1 MKNKILLTLLLI
13 KLTLTGFST
22 VWPVSN
28 MGNTFSSATI
38 TINFGDT
45 VNFLISGSHD
55 AREVSLMTWN
65 ANGNTALF
73 GGFQTNFGG
82 GMVYPTQLGVGSH
95 YYVCTPHASMGMKGI
110 IIVQNCSAPISPN
123 SIIGNANVCSATSNT
138 YSVTPVLGATSY
150 SWTLP
155 GSWTG
160 SSSTNSITTIAGISS
175 GNISVSAINSCG
187 SSAPQTLAVNVNTSP
202 LSPTIIIGNINVCS
216 ATSNTYSVTPVLGAT
231 SYSWTIPG
239 SWTGASS
246 TNSITTTVGNSSGN
260 ISVSAIN
267 SCGSSASQTL
277 AVNVNTFPLSPNII
291 IGNINVCYA
300 TSNTYS
306 VTPVLGA
313 TSYTWSL
320 PGSWT
325 GASST
330 NSITTNVSNSSGN
343 ISVSA
348 INSCGSSASQTL
360 AVNVNSVN
368 TSVSQSGNILSA
380 NISGATYQ
388 WINCINNTIILGQIS
403 QTFNAPAIGN
413 YAVIITQNGCSDTSS
428 CYNISTVEISEN
440 SFSIFTKIYPNPST
454 GKIQIIIDDLKFI
467 KNSSIEIFN
476 MQGVIIYQ
484 SEIIN
489 SKFDIDL
496 INQTKGFYFVKI
508 SAGEKIF
515 TRKILIE

>member
-1 MKNKILLTLLLI
+1 MVSIQCKMNRLKKIRKMKNKILLTLLLI
-13 KLTLTGFST
+13 KLNLIGFST
-22 VWPVSN
+22 VWPVFN
-28 MGNTFSSATI
+28 IGNTFSSATI

-123 SIIGNANVCSATSNT
+123 SIIGSANVCSATSNT

-160 SSSTNSITTIAGISS
+160 TSSTNSITTTVGISS

-187 SSAPQTLAVNVNTSP
+187 SSAPQILSVNVNTSP

-231 SYSWTIPG
+231 SYTWTLPG
-239 SWTGASS
+239 LWIGASS
-246 TNSITTTVGNSSGN
+246 TNSITTT
-260 ISVSAIN
+260 
-267 SCGSSASQTL
+267 
-277 AVNVNTFPLSPNII
+277 
-291 IGNINVCYA
+291 
-300 TSNTYS
+300 
-306 VTPVLGA
+306 
-313 TSYTWSL
+313 
-320 PGSWT
+320 
-325 GASST
+325 
-330 NSITTNVSNSSGN
+330 VSNSSGN

-360 AVNVNSVN
+360 AVNVNTVN

-428 CYNISTVEISEN
+428 CYNINTVEISEN

-476 MQGVIIYQ
+476 MQGIIIYQ

-489 SKFDIDL
+489 TKFDIDL

>member
-45 VNFLISGSHD
+45 VNFQISGSHD

-123 SIIGNANVCSATSNT
+123 SIIGSANVCSAS
-138 YSVTPVLGATSY
+138 
-150 SWTLP
+150 
-155 GSWTG
+155 
-160 SSSTNSITTIAGISS
+160 
-175 GNISVSAINSCG
+175 
-187 SSAPQTLAVNVNTSP
+187 
-202 LSPTIIIGNINVCS
+202 
-216 ATSNTYSVTPVLGAT
+216 SNTYSVTPVLGAT

-239 SWTGASS
+239 SWTGSSS
-246 TNSITTTVGNSSGN
+246 TNSITTTEGNSSGN

-291 IGNINVCYA
+291 IGNINVCSA

-313 TSYTWSL
+313 TSYTWTL
-320 PGSWT
+320 PGLWT
-325 GASST
+325 GSSST
-330 NSITTNVSNSSGN
+330 NSITTSVGNSSGN

-476 MQGVIIYQ
+476 MQGIIIYQ

-489 SKFDIDL
+489 TKFDIDL
-496 INQTKGFYFVKI
+496 INQTKGFYFIKI
-508 SAGEKIF
+508 CAGEKIF

>member
-82 GMVYPTQLGVGSH
+82 GMVYPNQLGIGSH

-138 YSVTPVLGATSY
+138 YSVTPILGATSY

-160 SSSTNSITTIAGISS
+160 TSSTNSITTTVGISS
-175 GNISVSAINSCG
+175 GNIIVSAINSCG

-216 ATSNTYSVTPVLGAT
+216 ATSNTYSLTPVLGAT
-231 SYSWTIPG
+231 SYSWTLPG
-239 SWTGASS
+239 SWTGSSS
-246 TNSITTTVGNSSGN
+246 TNSITTTVG
-260 ISVSAIN
+260 
-267 SCGSSASQTL
+267 
-277 AVNVNTFPLSPNII
+277 
-291 IGNINVCYA
+291 
-300 TSNTYS
+300 
-306 VTPVLGA
+306 
-313 TSYTWSL
+313 
-320 PGSWT
+320 
-325 GASST
+325 
-330 NSITTNVSNSSGN
+330 NSSGN

-428 CYNISTVEISEN
+428 CYNINTVEISEN

-467 KNSSIEIFN
+467 KNCSIEIFN

-508 SAGEKIF
+508 CAGEKIF

>member
-28 MGNTFSSATI
+28 MGNTFSSSTI

-175 GNISVSAINSCG
+175 RR
-187 SSAPQTLAVNVNTSP
+187 
-202 LSPTIIIGNINVCS
+202 
-216 ATSNTYSVTPVLGAT
+216 
-231 SYSWTIPG
+231 SYSR
-239 SWTGASS
+239 
-246 TNSITTTVGNSSGN
+246 
-260 ISVSAIN
+260 
-267 SCGSSASQTL
+267 
-277 AVNVNTFPLSPNII
+277 
-291 IGNINVCYA
+291 
-300 TSNTYS
+300 
-306 VTPVLGA
+306 
-313 TSYTWSL
+313 
-320 PGSWT
+320 
-325 GASST
+325 
-330 NSITTNVSNSSGN
+330 
-343 ISVSA
+343 
-348 INSCGSSASQTL
+348 
-360 AVNVNSVN
+360 
-368 TSVSQSGNILSA
+368 
-380 NISGATYQ
+380 
-388 WINCINNTIILGQIS
+388 CI
-403 QTFNAPAIGN
+403 
-413 YAVIITQNGCSDTSS
+413 Y
-428 CYNISTVEISEN
+428 
-440 SFSIFTKIYPNPST
+440 
-454 GKIQIIIDDLKFI
+454 
-467 KNSSIEIFN
+467 
-476 MQGVIIYQ
+476 
-484 SEIIN
+484 
-489 SKFDIDL
+489 
-496 INQTKGFYFVKI
+496 
-508 SAGEKIF
+508 
-515 TRKILIE
+515 

>member
-13 KLTLTGFST
+13 KLNLIGFST
-22 VWPVSN
+22 VWPVFN
-28 MGNTFSSATI
+28 IGNTFSSATI

-123 SIIGNANVCSATSNT
+123 SIIGSANVCSATSNT

-187 SSAPQTLAVNVNTSP
+187 SSALQTLSINVNTSP
-202 LSPTIIIGNINVCS
+202 LSPTV
-216 ATSNTYSVTPVLGAT
+216 
-231 SYSWTIPG
+231 
-239 SWTGASS
+239 
-246 TNSITTTVGNSSGN
+246 
-260 ISVSAIN
+260 
-267 SCGSSASQTL
+267 
-277 AVNVNTFPLSPNII
+277 I

-313 TSYTWSL
+313 TSYTWTL
-320 PGSWT
+320 PGLWI

-428 CYNISTVEISEN
+428 CYNINTVEISEN

-476 MQGVIIYQ
+476 MQGIIIYQ

-489 SKFDIDL
+489 TKFDIDL
-496 INQTKGFYFVKI
+496 INQTKGFYFIKI
-508 SAGEKIF
+508 CAGEKIF

>member
-22 VWPVSN
+22 VWPVFN
-28 MGNTFSSATI
+28 IGNTFSSATI

-187 SSAPQTLAVNVNTSP
+187 SSAPQTLTVNVNTSP

-216 ATSNTYSVTPVLGAT
+216 ATSNTYSVTPILGAT

-246 TNSITTTVGNSSGN
+246 TNSITTTAG
-260 ISVSAIN
+260 I
-267 SCGSSASQTL
+267 
-277 AVNVNTFPLSPNII
+277 
-291 IGNINVCYA
+291 
-300 TSNTYS
+300 
-306 VTPVLGA
+306 
-313 TSYTWSL
+313 
-320 PGSWT
+320 
-325 GASST
+325 
-330 NSITTNVSNSSGN
+330 SSGN

-368 TSVSQSGNILSA
+368 TSVSQSGNMLSA

-388 WINCINNTIILGQIS
+388 WINCLNNTIILGQIS

-413 YAVIITQNGCSDTSS
+413 YAVIITQNGCSDTSF
-428 CYNISTVEISEN
+428 CYNISTIEISEN

-476 MQGVIIYQ
+476 MQGIIIYQ

-489 SKFDIDL
+489 TKFDIDL

>member
-28 MGNTFSSATI
+28 IGNTFSSATI

-45 VNFLISGSHD
+45 VNFQISGSHD
-55 AREVSLMTWN
+55 AREVSLITWN

-150 SWTLP
+150 SWILP

-160 SSSTNSITTIAGISS
+160 TSSTNSITTTVGISS

-277 AVNVNTFPLSPNII
+277 AVNVN
-291 IGNINVCYA
+291 
-300 TSNTYS
+300 
-306 VTPVLGA
+306 
-313 TSYTWSL
+313 
-320 PGSWT
+320 
-325 GASST
+325 
-330 NSITTNVSNSSGN
+330 
-343 ISVSA
+343 
-348 INSCGSSASQTL
+348 
-360 AVNVNSVN
+360 SVN
-368 TSVSQSGNILSA
+368 TSVSQSGNMLSA

-388 WINCINNTIILGQIS
+388 WINCLNNTIILGQIS

-428 CYNISTVEISEN
+428 CYNINTVEISEN

-476 MQGVIIYQ
+476 MQGIIIYQ

>member
-22 VWPVSN
+22 VWPVFN
-28 MGNTFSSATI
+28 IGNTFSSATI

-82 GMVYPTQLGVGSH
+82 GMVYPNQLGIGSH

-138 YSVTPVLGATSY
+138 YSITPVLGATSY

-160 SSSTNSITTIAGISS
+160 S
-175 GNISVSAINSCG
+175 
-187 SSAPQTLAVNVNTSP
+187 
-202 LSPTIIIGNINVCS
+202 
-216 ATSNTYSVTPVLGAT
+216 
-231 SYSWTIPG
+231 
-239 SWTGASS
+239 SS

-277 AVNVNTFPLSPNII
+277 AVNVNTFPLSPTII

-313 TSYTWSL
+313 TSYTWTL
-320 PGSWT
+320 PGLWI

-330 NSITTNVSNSSGN
+330 NSITTTVGNSSGN

-428 CYNISTVEISEN
+428 CYNINTVEISEN

-476 MQGVIIYQ
+476 MQGIIIYQ

-489 SKFDIDL
+489 TKFDIDL

-508 SAGEKIF
+508 SAAEKIF

>member
-13 KLTLTGFST
+13 KLNLIGFST
-22 VWPVSN
+22 VWPVFN
-28 MGNTFSSATI
+28 IGNTFSSATI

-123 SIIGNANVCSATSNT
+123 SIIGSANVCSATSNT

-150 SWTLP
+150 SWILP

-160 SSSTNSITTIAGISS
+160 TSSTNSITTTVGISS

-187 SSAPQTLAVNVNTSP
+187 SSAPQILSVNVNTSP

-231 SYSWTIPG
+231 SYTWTLPG
-239 SWTGASS
+239 LWIGASS
-246 TNSITTTVGNSSGN
+246 TNSITTT
-260 ISVSAIN
+260 
-267 SCGSSASQTL
+267 
-277 AVNVNTFPLSPNII
+277 
-291 IGNINVCYA
+291 
-300 TSNTYS
+300 
-306 VTPVLGA
+306 
-313 TSYTWSL
+313 
-320 PGSWT
+320 
-325 GASST
+325 
-330 NSITTNVSNSSGN
+330 VSNSSGN

-428 CYNISTVEISEN
+428 CYNINTVEISEN

-508 SAGEKIF
+508 CAGEKFF

>member
-28 MGNTFSSATI
+28 MGNTFSSSTI

-138 YSVTPVLGATSY
+138 YSITPVLGATSY
-150 SWTLP
+150 SWILP

-160 SSSTNSITTIAGISS
+160 TSSTNSITTTVGISS

-202 LSPTIIIGNINVCS
+202 LSPTIIIGNINVCY
-216 ATSNTYSVTPVLGAT
+216 ATSNTYSVSPVLGAT
-231 SYSWTIPG
+231 SYTWTLPG
-239 SWTGASS
+239 LWTGSSS

-277 AVNVNTFPLSPNII
+277 AVNVN
-291 IGNINVCYA
+291 
-300 TSNTYS
+300 
-306 VTPVLGA
+306 
-313 TSYTWSL
+313 
-320 PGSWT
+320 
-325 GASST
+325 
-330 NSITTNVSNSSGN
+330 
-343 ISVSA
+343 
-348 INSCGSSASQTL
+348 
-360 AVNVNSVN
+360 SVN
-368 TSVSQSGNILSA
+368 TSVSQSGNMLSA

-388 WINCINNTIILGQIS
+388 WINCLNNTIILGQIS

-428 CYNISTVEISEN
+428 CYNINTVEISEN

-476 MQGVIIYQ
+476 MQGIIIYQ